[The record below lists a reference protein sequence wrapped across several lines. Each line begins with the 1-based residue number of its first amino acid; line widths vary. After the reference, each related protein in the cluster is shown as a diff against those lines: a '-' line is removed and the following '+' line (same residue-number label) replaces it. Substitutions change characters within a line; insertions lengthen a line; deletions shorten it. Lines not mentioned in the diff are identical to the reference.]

1 MEHDKDKGGC
11 LELIVGLFLGTIL
24 WYLIIKGVM
33 LWII

>member
-1 MEHDKDKGGC
+1 MEHDKDRDGC
-11 LELIVGLFLGTIL
+11 LGLVMGLFVGTIL